1 MVRRLLIAVVA
12 LAASSSLALAQ
23 GRIVPSNWKNQR
35 GSELSI
41 AAVDAAGKLSGKF
54 VNRAADFSCE
64 NETFDISGQATLTRI
79 TFTVTWKNAT
89 ANCNAITT
97 WVGLVGKSALA
108 TTWQHAYIDPKTNRI
123 KVRWGRDVFRPE
135 K

>member
-1 MVRRLLIAVVA
+1 MVRRLLVA
-12 LAASSSLALAQ
+12 FLVLAASASLALAQ
-23 GRIVPSNWKNQR
+23 GRIGPSNWKSQR

-41 AAVDAAGKLSGKF
+41 TEVDGGGKLAGKF
-54 VNRAADFSCE
+54 VNRAADFPCP
-64 NETFDISGQATLTRI
+64 NETFDIVGQATLTRI

-97 WVGLVGKSALA
+97 WVGLIGKSTLA
-108 TTWQHAYIDPKTNRI
+108 TTFQHAYLDPKTNRI
-123 KVRWGRDVFRPE
+123 KVRWGRDIFRLQ